1 MIDNIVIMTI
11 HPAPNAPPVV
21 LFLSLF
27 FGDGVGEF
35 GGFGMFAFVVV
46 DEDGGG
52 GIGGAL
58 VVTGD
63 GGGGGGVGDD
73 VVVTGTGG
81 DFVVVTG
88 TGGDLVV
95 VIVLLLAMLTS
106 INIVDRNNKIIYILN
121 CCCIF
126 IFDFL
131 HYYGYNCFLYRHD
144 SM

>member
-1 MIDNIVIMTI
+1 
-11 HPAPNAPPVV
+11 
-21 LFLSLF
+21 
-27 FGDGVGEF
+27 
-35 GGFGMFAFVVV
+35 MFAFVVV

-63 GGGGGGVGDD
+63 GGGGGGGGVGDD
-73 VVVTGTGG
+73 VVVVTGTGG

-88 TGGDLVV
+88 TGGELVV

-144 SM
+144 SMWINILILWYFTSVYMYIYISCFQ

>member
-11 HPAPNAPPVV
+11 HPAPNAAPVV

-27 FGDGVGEF
+27 FGDGEV

-73 VVVTGTGG
+73 VVVVTGTGG

-126 IFDFL
+126 IFKFPTL
-131 HYYGYNCFLYRHD
+131 LLLQLFPI
-144 SM
+144 

>member
-27 FGDGVGEF
+27 FGDGEF

-63 GGGGGGVGDD
+63 GGGGGGGGVGDD

-88 TGGDLVV
+88 TGGELVV

-106 INIVDRNNKIIYILN
+106 INIVDRNNKIIYILK

-126 IFDFL
+126 IFKFPTL
-131 HYYGYNCFLYRHD
+131 LLLQLFPI
-144 SM
+144 